1 MTKNKVHDATHYAFR
16 DGEPIFVDAN
26 VWIYFQPP
34 TSQPAPADVVVYG
47 TVLKNALAAKAKPLI
62 DLMILS
68 EYMYRCCRIEM
79 GAWRK
84 MNPDASNK
92 YSDLHKFRKTPEFP
106 AIAATISN
114 NAKEILRL
122 CELQDTEIAPQDLD
136 NLLADFPTGAF
147 DFNDGVIVTSCRQ
160 RGWKLLTHDE
170 EITGGGIEVLTAN
183 PRLLKACP

>member
-1 MTKNKVHDATHYAFR
+1 MTKNKVHDAALYPFQN
-16 DGEPIFVDAN
+16 GEPILVDAN

-34 TSQPAPADVVVYG
+34 TSQPPPADVLIYG

-68 EYMYRCCRIEM
+68 EYIYRCCRIEM
-79 GAWRK
+79 GALRR
-84 MNPDASNK
+84 MNPALPKK

-106 AIAATISN
+106 AVAATISD

-122 CELQDTEIAPQDLD
+122 CELQKSEIAPADVD
-136 NLLADFPTGAF
+136 ELLTQFPAGAF
-147 DFNDGVIVTSCRQ
+147 DFNDGVIVNACRQ

-170 EITGGGIEVLTAN
+170 EIDTGGIDVLTAN
-183 PRLLKACP
+183 PRLLKACV

>member
-1 MTKNKVHDATHYAFR
+1 MTRNRIHDAALYAFAP
-16 DGEPIFVDAN
+16 DEPIFVDAN

-34 TSQPAPADVVVYG
+34 TAQPPPPDKLVYG
-47 TVLKNALAAKAKPLI
+47 TILKNAIAAKARPLI

-68 EYMYRCCRIEM
+68 EYVYRCCRIEM
-79 GAWRK
+79 GAWRR
-84 MNPDASNK
+84 MNPGAPNK

-122 CELQDTEIAPQDLD
+122 CELQDTQIAPQELD
-136 NLLADFPTGAF
+136 NLLTDFPTGTF

-170 EITGGGIEVLTAN
+170 EINVGGIEVLTAN

>member
-1 MTKNKVHDATHYAFR
+1 MTKNRVHDAAHYVFR

-34 TSQPAPADVVVYG
+34 TSQPAPADVAVYG
-47 TVLKNALAAKAKPLI
+47 TVLKNALVAKAKPLI

-79 GAWRK
+79 GAFRK
-84 MNPDASNK
+84 MNPGASNK

-106 AIAATISN
+106 GIAATISN
-114 NAKEILRL
+114 NAKEILQL
-122 CELQDTEIAPQDLD
+122 CELQDTKIASKELD
-136 NLLADFPTGAF
+136 SMLVDFPNGSF
-147 DFNDGVIVTSCRQ
+147 DFNDGVIVSSCRQ

-170 EITGGGIEVLTAN
+170 GITVGGIEVLTVN
-183 PRLLKACP
+183 PLLLRACT